1 MRARQRKA
9 VTPRHTPTVTPDSRV
24 SGVIRGPSESHT
36 ATDEWTPAQGRG
48 DSRSR
53 LLRSVSLAVAVLFA
67 SPALAQQ
74 AETDAQSA
82 ERYFDRLDQKKQ
94 GFFTLADM
102 QRVEGKAFKRT
113 DDNKDG
119 VLTLSEYTFGIP
131 DDRQDV
137 IDRFTRRYRLA
148 DADNNGGILFD
159 EYMDFC
165 TRVVAAADT
174 NQDGMVTKEEFIAA
188 SSSGSAE

>member
-1 MRARQRKA
+1 MRVRHGQT
-9 VTPRHTPTVTPDSRV
+9 VTPRHTPSATPDSRA
-24 SGVIRGPSESHT
+24 SGVIRGPWQSHA
-36 ATDEWTPAQGRG
+36 ATDEWAPTQGRG

-53 LLRSVSLAVAVLFA
+53 LLRSVSLAIAVLFA

-74 AETDAQSA
+74 TETDAQSA

-119 VLTLSEYTFGIP
+119 VLTLSEYIFGIP

-148 DADNNGGILFD
+148 DADNNGGIQFD

-165 TRVVAAADT
+165 ARVIAAADT

>member
-1 MRARQRKA
+1 MRVRKVLLA
-9 VTPRHTPTVTPDSRV
+9 
-24 SGVIRGPSESHT
+24 GFIT
-36 ATDEWTPAQGRG
+36 ALAAFP
-48 DSRSR
+48 
-53 LLRSVSLAVAVLFA
+53 AVA
-67 SPALAQQ
+67 Q
-74 AETDAQSA
+74 ETDVQSA

-102 QRVEGKAFKRT
+102 QRIEGKSFKRT

-119 VLTLSEYTFGIP
+119 VLTLSEYIFGIP

-165 TRVVAAADT
+165 ARVVAAADT

>member
-1 MRARQRKA
+1 MRVKQAKARTRQ
-9 VTPRHTPTVTPDSRV
+9 HTPTVTPDSRV
-24 SGVIRGPSESHT
+24 SGVIRGPLESRA
-36 ATDEWTPAQGRG
+36 ATEEWTPARG
-48 DSRSR
+48 GGD
-53 LLRSVSLAVAVLFA
+53 LWCGLRSLAVCSALLLVSGA
-67 SPALAQQ
+67 ALAQQ
-74 AETDAQSA
+74 TETDVQSA

-119 VLTLSEYTFGIP
+119 VLTLSEYIFGIP

-148 DADNNGGILFD
+148 DADNNSGILFD

-165 TRVVAAADT
+165 ARVVAAADT
-174 NQDGMVTKEEFIAA
+174 NQDGMVTKEEFVAA